1 MWQITKI
8 MLRRVRILFILV
20 MAMFILLSGRLA
32 YLQILRHDYYWDR
45 SERNRLTRIAL
56 PAPRGEIYDRG
67 GALLTGNRPG
77 YIVTLTDLGD
87 GYDKQ
92 AITYLSE
99 ILGVAE
105 EEIQSAIQEQLF
117 RRYMPLRLKTDAGPE
132 TVARISEQR
141 WKLKGVGI
149 EVHPIRDYPHDTVAA
164 HVLGYLGKGPPTQAD
179 QDRWASQGYDYQV
192 GDLIGQDGIERTWEP
207 WLRGRDG
214 AQLVET
220 NYMGQITERLD
231 RLEPVPG
238 HNIVLTLDLNLQ
250 QVAEAAL
257 ARRVEAILAEN
268 EGNGYAVKATA
279 VVLNPE
285 SGAILAMANY
295 PAYNLNTFRQEQQWA
310 QLVVDPRR
318 PLVNTAIMGMYPPGS
333 TFKMVTGAAVLEEWL
348 MHERDIIRCPGVVT
362 LVGETVGC
370 FRQRAHGA
378 LNFFQAMAVSCNIY
392 FYRAGLTAGIDRL
405 AHYAREF
412 GFGTP
417 TGLTDLRGE
426 VSGNLASR
434 EDRVARGEP
443 WYPAETMFA
452 AIGQQYNSFTALQLV
467 NYVAII
473 ANGGYHM
480 RPYLVQSVVDVEG
493 NVVHDTEPELIRRAG
508 LSERTLALLRESM
521 RQVTNPGGTAWF
533 HLSTL
538 PVTAAGKT
546 GSAETGVK
554 SQTAHSLFVGYAPFE
569 NPEIA
574 VAVIVQHGGIG
585 ATGGLPVAAEI
596 MEYYF
601 TGTIKGVM
609 DTDGD
614 AGSPAD

>member
-1 MWQITKI
+1 MTKV
-8 MLRRVRILFILV
+8 MLRRVRILFVLV

-45 SERNRLTRIAL
+45 SELNRLTRITL
-56 PAPRGEIYDRG
+56 PAPRGEIYDRN
-67 GALLTGNRPG
+67 GALLAGNRPG

-92 AITYLSE
+92 TITYLSE
-99 ILGVAE
+99 ILGIAE
-105 EEIQSAIQEQLF
+105 EEINSAIKEQLF
-117 RRYMPLRLKTDAGPE
+117 RRYMPLSLQTDADPE
-132 TVARISEQR
+132 IIARISEQR
-141 WKLKGVGI
+141 WKLKGVNI
-149 EVHPIRDYPHDTVAA
+149 EVHPIRDYPHNAAAA
-164 HVLGYLGKGPPTQAD
+164 HVLGYLGEAPPSQAER
-179 QDRWASQGYDYQV
+179 DRWAEAGYDYQV

-207 WLRGRDG
+207 WLRGQDG

-220 NYMGQITERLD
+220 NYLGQITERLD
-231 RLEPVPG
+231 RLEPAPG
-238 HNIVLTLDLNLQ
+238 HNIILTLDLNLQ

-257 ARRVEAILAEN
+257 ARRVEAILAE
-268 EGNGYAVKATA
+268 EKENGYTVKATA
-279 VVLNPE
+279 VVLNPD

-295 PAYNLNTFRQEQQWA
+295 PAYNLNTFRQDYP
-310 QLVVDPRR
+310 QLAVDPRR
-318 PLVNTAIMGMYPPGS
+318 PLVNTAIMGVYPPGS
-333 TFKMVTGAAVLEEWL
+333 TFKMVTGAAVLEEGL

-370 FRQRAHGA
+370 FRLRAHGA

-392 FYRAGLTAGIDRL
+392 FYRAGLAAGIDRL
-405 AHYAREF
+405 TAYAREF
-412 GFGTP
+412 GFGAS

-426 VSGNLASR
+426 VGGTLASR
-434 EDRVARGEP
+434 EDRVARGEL
-443 WYPAETMFA
+443 WYAAETMFA
-452 AIGQQYNSFTALQLV
+452 AIGQQYNSFTALQLA

-493 NVVHDTEPELIRRAG
+493 KVVRDTEPELIRRAG

-546 GSAETGVK
+546 GSAETGVAG
-554 SQTAHSLFVGYAPFE
+554 QTAHSLFVGYAPFE

-601 TGTIKGVM
+601 TGIIKGV
-609 DTDGD
+609 TDVNGD
-614 AGSPAD
+614 VGSPAD